1 MSNKAIDSSCF
12 DFLSEFLFNLFIA
25 HEQPLLFVMIIMS
38 QRFSVF
44 LFSLVF
50 GESIPL
56 FQLFHIR
63 HVRVNIEFLRCLF
76 LVLAA
81 PTALILGGIR
91 CRRVLNGG
99 TGLLLWLLLDTRAR
113 IGA

>member
-1 MSNKAIDSSCF
+1 
-12 DFLSEFLFNLFIA
+12 
-25 HEQPLLFVMIIMS
+25 MS
-38 QRFSVF
+38 QRFSVL

-50 GESIPL
+50 GESVPL

-81 PTALILGGIR
+81 PAAFILGGIR
-91 CRRVLNGG
+91 CRRILNGE
-99 TGLLLWLLLDTRAR
+99 TGLLLWLLFDIRDR
-113 IGA
+113 IGTWDAGMALGGRRKGLQ